1 MTGMDIRVLIVD
13 DSVHFLEVEKRFLAM
28 QPELTIVGSATSGE
42 AAISQTDHLHP
53 DLILMDLTMP
63 GMNGLQAT
71 RQIKNQPNAPR
82 IIIVTLHD
90 QNAYR
95 TMSETVGADGFITKD
110 NFGEPLIK
118 MIHTLFRQTSAQPS
132 L

>member
-1 MTGMDIRVLIVD
+1 MTGTDIRVLIVD
-13 DSVHFLEVEKRFLAM
+13 DSAHFLEVEKRFLAM

-42 AAISQTDHLHP
+42 AAISETDHLHP

-71 RQIKNQPNAPR
+71 REIKNQPNAPR

-110 NFGEPLIK
+110 NFGEPLIN
-118 MIHTLFRQTSAQPS
+118 MIHALFRQTQTQPV

>member
-1 MTGMDIRVLIVD
+1 MTGTDIKVLIVD
-13 DSVHFLEVEKRFLAM
+13 DSAHFLEVEKRFLAM

-42 AAISQTDHLHP
+42 AAISETDHLHP

-63 GMNGLQAT
+63 GMSGLQAT
-71 RQIKNQPNAPR
+71 RQIKTQPNAPR

-118 MIHTLFRQTSAQPS
+118 MIRDMFEPTGSQPS
-132 L
+132 V